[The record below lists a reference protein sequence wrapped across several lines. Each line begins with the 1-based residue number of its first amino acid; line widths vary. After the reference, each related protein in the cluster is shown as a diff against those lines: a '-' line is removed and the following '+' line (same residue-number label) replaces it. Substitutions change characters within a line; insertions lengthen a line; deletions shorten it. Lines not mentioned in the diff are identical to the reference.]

1 VNIAVSLAE
10 FSMFPIERQENVDRF
25 GADHVQFP
33 TLHAGL
39 SPPATSSGEIF
50 MAPAG
55 MDRLR
60 QACNSRDRRR
70 LDKECVPFCSSLALQ
85 RGHRIAA
92 VIEVPGT
99 PLKRCCRCRTE
110 ETSEPRD
117 ASGSAA
123 LGILGARAF
132 QR

>member
-1 VNIAVSLAE
+1 MIAAGEACRTTSRAFSKCRRLAAASQTASELVNIAVSLAE

-85 RGHRIAA
+85 RGHRIAPL
-92 VIEVPGT
+92 IEVPGT
-99 PLKRCCRCRTE
+99 P
-110 ETSEPRD
+110 
-117 ASGSAA
+117 
-123 LGILGARAF
+123 
-132 QR
+132 